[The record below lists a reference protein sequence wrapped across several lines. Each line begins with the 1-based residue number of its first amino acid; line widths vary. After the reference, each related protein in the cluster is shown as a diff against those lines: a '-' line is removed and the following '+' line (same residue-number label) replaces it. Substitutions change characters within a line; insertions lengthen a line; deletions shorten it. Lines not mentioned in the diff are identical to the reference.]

1 MIGTSK
7 SVWGFDPRTIPGCQ
21 LWLDAADQSSMTFSG
36 SSVTQWNDK
45 SGNGKHATATGTLT
59 YLSGGGVN
67 FNGSSYFLNQSFSQ
81 NLSQRSIFI
90 VFNETSHTDYAGVFP
105 LIPTP
110 NSGSDQLTE
119 TGLSVEIAQNN
130 NGYTLSFVGNYAN
143 YESRLG
149 SGAFFQ
155 KAIYYD
161 SMNGTIGSGYF
172 NGVNV
177 TNEIATYTAGT
188 CSGYGVGGRWQGGI
202 MDASY
207 RLNGVVHEILFY
219 NRPLTNSERQQV
231 EGYLAQKWGLQT
243 SIPSTHPFYSIRPH
257 LRTFQPIDVPGCQL
271 WLDGADLSSLVLSG
285 SSVTTWN
292 DKSGNGFNGTVVNA
306 SVGSPIA
313 PSYVTNSINGLSAIT
328 MSGTSYFTG
337 STNVNSTTLTCF
349 FIGNCVF
356 GTGGSSQQRILGLSV
371 PGLDDYSSTLRPIPL
386 SVISEGTQLIA
397 YRNAGMASATVVSGT
412 NFIGCCLFDGTSN
425 YMYKDGILGTQVA
438 SSGTFTTS
446 IYGVGSDAGT
456 QFMGA
461 TSSLGTNCLVG
472 KIGEIIVYNTA
483 LTTSQ
488 RQQVEGYLAHKWG
501 LYTNLFGPLSIPLS
515 ISGCTLWLDSADSS
529 TITFSSGSN
538 VNVWRDKSASGSNA
552 TASTTG
558 LIYTSNAINSKNAIL
573 FPGNS
578 THAFFTG
585 SLTNP
590 SPNISIF
597 IVVTAISG
605 ITAYARLFGF
615 GGSNDFNNIG
625 NMVIDWNAT
634 TPGGI
639 NVERNKIIT
648 PTVNPIA
655 FSTPFITSTTISG
668 TSVLGYINAS
678 NTLTGTTTSANFTF
692 SQYQVG
698 SYTGF
703 SGYSWYGYI
712 GEILVYNTALTTF
725 QRQTVEGYLANKWGI
740 ISSSIPSTHPFKSFP
755 PASLPF
761 SPRNISGLAL
771 WFDAA
776 DSNTITLSSG
786 SLTQWNDKSGNG
798 RNLTAVSGYAN
809 ATVSSAFQNGLN
821 VFNFSG
827 NGLYR
832 TVANSAVYPQDVYII
847 VALKSLT
854 NQSDVLSMGP
864 TDADNFN
871 SLIFSEDI
879 QSRWKNGSS
888 FGIRNLFSPIN
899 ETSTGFLL
907 IQWSIANINYL
918 LRRNGTLLVQSSSFA
933 YSLPGGSIFQVGF
946 RHTDITSA
954 NFSGYI
960 GEIVVFNNQL
970 GDAQRQQVEGYLAQ
984 KWGLTGSLP
993 SSHPFKKLPA

>member
-1 MIGTSK
+1 MIGSSK

-21 LWLDAADQSSMTFSG
+21 LWLDGADQSSMTLSG
-36 SSVTQWNDK
+36 SSITVWNDK
-45 SGNGKHATATGTLT
+45 SGNGKHAIATGTLT

-67 FNGSSYFLNQSFSQ
+67 FNGSSYFLNQTFSQ

-110 NSGSDQLTE
+110 NSGFDQLSE
-119 TGLSVEIAQNN
+119 TGLSVELATNN
-130 NGYTLSFVGNYAN
+130 DGYTIAVVGDYAR
-143 YESRLG
+143 YQSRLG
-149 SGAFFQ
+149 YGAFLQ

-161 SMNGTIGSGYF
+161 SMNETTGSGYF

-177 TNEIATYTAGT
+177 TNVTATYTAGT

-243 SIPSTHPFYSIRPH
+243 SIPSTHPFYSVRPH
-257 LRTFQPIDVPGCQL
+257 LRAFQPTDVPGCQL
-271 WLDGADLSSLVLSG
+271 WLDGADSSSLVLSG
-285 SSVTTWN
+285 SNVTQWN

-313 PSYVTNSINGLSAIT
+313 PSYVTNSINGLPAIT
-328 MSGTSYFTG
+328 MSGTSYFQGT
-337 STNVNSTTLTCF
+337 TNVNGTVCTSF
-349 FIGNCVF
+349 FVGSCTF
-356 GTGGSSQQRILGLSV
+356 GTGGSSQQRLLAIGELE
-371 PGLDDYSSTLRPIPL
+371 LDDYSVAARCILLQVYSSGTKACPFRAGVFPTVTIENSSINLY
-386 SVISEGTQLIA
+386 SVI
-397 YRNAGMASATVVSGT
+397 
-412 NFIGCCLFDGTSN
+412 FDGTNASIYLN
-425 YMYKDGILGTQVA
+425 GNTPVSLA
-438 SSGTFTTS
+438 SSGSFITN
-446 IYGVGSDAGT
+446 IYAVGSDAGT
-456 QFMGA
+456 QFMGG

-472 KIGEIIVYNTA
+472 KIGEILVYNTA

-501 LYTNLFGPLSIPLS
+501 LSLS
-515 ISGCTLWLDSADSS
+515 
-529 TITFSSGSN
+529 
-538 VNVWRDKSASGSNA
+538 V
-552 TASTTG
+552 
-558 LIYTSNAINSKNAIL
+558 
-573 FPGNS
+573 
-578 THAFFTG
+578 
-585 SLTNP
+585 
-590 SPNISIF
+590 
-597 IVVTAISG
+597 
-605 ITAYARLFGF
+605 
-615 GGSNDFNNIG
+615 
-625 NMVIDWNAT
+625 
-634 TPGGI
+634 
-639 NVERNKIIT
+639 
-648 PTVNPIA
+648 
-655 FSTPFITSTTISG
+655 
-668 TSVLGYINAS
+668 
-678 NTLTGTTTSANFTF
+678 
-692 SQYQVG
+692 
-698 SYTGF
+698 
-703 SGYSWYGYI
+703 
-712 GEILVYNTALTTF
+712 
-725 QRQTVEGYLANKWGI
+725 
-740 ISSSIPSTHPFKSFP
+740 PSTHSFKSFP

-970 GDAQRQQVEGYLAQ
+970 GDAQRQQVEGYLAH
-984 KWGLTGSLP
+984 KWGMSASLP
-993 SSHPFKKLPA
+993 ATHPFKSFPPP